1 MSAKMVK
8 AMLQSRPGLADCSVK
23 GQMVDQYLRLCES
36 PISVTATRLCRRGS
50 EAAMGD
56 TQTSERGHVPI
67 KLYKNRHQAG
77 FGADPS
83 LE

>member
-8 AMLQSRPGLADCSVK
+8 VMLQSRSGLANCSVK
-23 GQMVDQYLRLCES
+23 GQMVDKYLRLCES
-36 PISVTATRLCRRGS
+36 LGSASVARKQPWVI
-50 EAAMGD
+50 